1 MDNILFALL
10 ALLILALLA
19 AAAYIVRH
27 NSARANPYADFDRW
41 QECFN
46 AGIEAR
52 HSGLDLEDNPFDLD
66 ARDYDAWLDGWM
78 LAARCQEPHRTG
90 QEVA

>member
-1 MDNILFALL
+1 MELILFALL
-10 ALLILALLA
+10 FIALLA
-19 AAAYIVRH
+19 ALVYVLRH
-27 NSARANPYADFDRW
+27 SMASANPYADFDRW

-78 LAARCQEPHRTG
+78 LADRCQEPHSKS